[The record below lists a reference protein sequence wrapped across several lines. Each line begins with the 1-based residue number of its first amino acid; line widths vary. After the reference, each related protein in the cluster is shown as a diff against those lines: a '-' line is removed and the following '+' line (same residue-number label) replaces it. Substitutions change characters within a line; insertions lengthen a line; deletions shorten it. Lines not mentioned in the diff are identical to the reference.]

1 MAYKNT
7 NHAIESVLKKSLKLT
22 AYPKNDRHVFH
33 FKMKLCLHDSK
44 KMAGEP
50 AILKT
55 AYENSTFEKW
65 LFNNRVWYLS
75 NQDFVLSGY
84 YSF

>member
-7 NHAIESVLKKSLKLT
+7 NHAIEAVLKKSLKLT
-22 AYPKNDRHVFH
+22 AYPKNDRHVVH
-33 FKMKLCLHDSK
+33 FKMNCVCMIQK

-55 AYENSTFEKW
+55 AYENSTFEK
-65 LFNNRVWYLS
+65 
-75 NQDFVLSGY
+75 
-84 YSF
+84 